1 MLELMANYIPFP
13 AHHDMAPIDISY
25 LFESE
30 KPAGKHGFCK
40 ARGDRFVFE
49 DGTPVRFWGTNLNSG
64 ACFPEH
70 DYAEKLAKRLAAY
83 GCNIVRL
90 HQMDAEWALPNIYQY
105 RRGKRLGD
113 TSTYD
118 PESFDR
124 LDYFVSCLKKEG
136 VYIYLDMLTYRK
148 FKEADGVRN
157 SVALINR
164 AAPYGLFDER
174 LIQLQKEYCNAIW
187 NHYNPYTG
195 LCYKDDP
202 VFALGD
208 VANEIDLFGAFN
220 HKIVVEP
227 YASEFRE
234 SFRLWC
240 EANGKTT
247 DAATVDL
254 NSLENDD
261 LNDYK
266 IEVCQK
272 FYDGMIDYM
281 HGLGVKIPLTGIN
294 FSWRFLPC
302 KAAQRSGDFNDSHLN
317 VRFIRWDPFKIPAER
332 ASRDISLH
340 ELPEWGAFRNA
351 RMRHFGK
358 PFFTSEW
365 DLTWPNR
372 YRAESSIMMAATG
385 MLQNWSGYTIH
396 TYAYTSLL
404 QDMHMLGKETSTCS
418 IGGTGYRE
426 GIMSTWNDPAKFG
439 LFYHAAIITR
449 REDVS
454 PAKNKYTVK
463 VEQLQC
469 NDYGTFLPRPDR
481 KSFITSTELSQIG
494 SDYYGDYPDAIH
506 DQIPLVDQSKGEVT
520 SDTGEMYRS
529 WVKRYGTIDTP
540 MTKAAYGMLGKNEP
554 IELNGLRIACQSE
567 YAVIAMSSLN
577 NDLDIGHSDS
587 ILLTTVG
594 QAENTGMKWV
604 KAPDAV
610 QRNDGFAPYM
620 QLEDMGHPPIIA
632 EVIEADIELTTDRS
646 NMVVW
651 AISAEGLLM
660 GNVPTV
666 YEDGKL
672 KFTLGKKYASIY
684 YLIQAE

>member
-1 MLELMANYIPFP
+1 MSRFIPFP
-13 AHHDMAPIDISY
+13 AHHDYAPIDISY
-25 LFESE
+25 LFEDE
-30 KPAGKHGFCK
+30 KPAGKHGFLK
-40 ARGDRFVFE
+40 AQGDRFVFE

-70 DYAEKLAKRLAAY
+70 AYAEKLAKRLASY

-90 HQMDAEWALPNIYQY
+90 HQMDAEWALPNIYMC
-105 RRGKRLGD
+105 RRGRRLAN

-124 LDYFVSCLKKEG
+124 LDHFISCLKKEG
-136 VYIYLDMLTYRK
+136 IYIYLDMLTYRK

-157 SVALINR
+157 AVALANR
-164 AAPYGLFDER
+164 AGPYCMFDPR
-174 LIQLQKEYCNAIW
+174 LIALQKEYCKTLW
-187 NHYNPYTG
+187 EHYNPYTG

-202 VFALGD
+202 VFALSD
-208 VANEIDLFGAFN
+208 VANEIDIFTSFT
-220 HKIVVEP
+220 HKITVEP

-234 SFRLWC
+234 RFRRWC
-240 EANGKTT
+240 MENGRST
-247 DAATVDL
+247 DADSADL
-254 NSLENDD
+254 NDLTNDN

-266 IEVCQK
+266 IRVCHDY
-272 FYDGMIDYM
+272 YDGMMDYM
-281 HGLGVKIPLTGIN
+281 RSLGVKIPLTGIN

-302 KAAQRSGDFNDSHLN
+302 KAAQHIGDFNDSHLN
-317 VRFIRWDPFKIPAER
+317 VRHLRWDPFQFPPER
-332 ASRDISLH
+332 CSRDISLH

-385 MLQNWSGYTIH
+385 MLQNWSGFTIH

-404 QDMHMLGKETSTCS
+404 QDMHILGKETCANS

-454 PAKNKYTVK
+454 PARNKYTVK
-463 VEQLQC
+463 VEDLQC
-469 NDYGTFLPRPDR
+469 NDYGAFLPKPDR
-481 KSFITSTELSQIG
+481 RSFITSTELSQIG
-494 SDYYGDYPDAIH
+494 SDYYGDYPDAIG
-506 DQIPLVDQSKGEVT
+506 DQIPLVDQSRGEVT
-520 SDTGEMYRS
+520 SDTGELYRS
-529 WVKRYGTIDTP
+529 WVKRYGTVDTP
-540 MTKAAYGMLGKNEP
+540 MTKAAYGMLGR
-554 IELNGLRIACQSE
+554 NGPLQLKGLKLSCRND
-567 YAVIAMSSLN
+567 YAVIALSSLEN
-577 NDLDIGHSDS
+577 GVEITKSPS
-587 ILLTTVG
+587 VLLTTVG
-594 QAENTGMKWV
+594 QAENTDMKWS
-604 KAPDAV
+604 KAPDPV
-610 QRNDGFAPYM
+610 QKNDGFAPYV
-620 QLEDMGHPPIIA
+620 QLDDFGKPPILA
-632 EVIEADIELTTDRS
+632 EVIEADVELETCHS

-651 AISAEGLLM
+651 AISSEGLLL
-660 GNVPTV
+660 GNVPSV

-672 KFTLGKKYASIY
+672 KFTLGGKYASIY

>member
-1 MLELMANYIPFP
+1 MSKYVPFP
-13 AHHDMAPIDISY
+13 AHHDFAPIDISY

-30 KPAGKHGFCK
+30 KPAGNHGFLH
-40 ARGDRFVFE
+40 AQGDRFVFD

-70 DYAEKLAKRLAAY
+70 DYAEKLAKRLASY
-83 GCNIVRL
+83 GCNLVRL
-90 HQMDAEWALPNIYQY
+90 HQMDAEWATPNIYQF
-105 RRGKRLGD
+105 RKGKRLAN

-124 LDYFVSCLKKEG
+124 LDYFISCLKKEG
-136 VYIYLDMLTYRK
+136 VYVYIDMLTYRK

-157 SVALINR
+157 SVALANR
-164 AAPYGLFDER
+164 AGPYCMFDR
-174 LIQLQKEYCNAIW
+174 RIIQLQKEYCDVMW
-187 NHYNPYTG
+187 NHFNPYTG

-202 VFALGD
+202 VFALTD
-208 VANEIDLFGAFN
+208 VANEIDIFTSFG
-220 HKIVVEP
+220 HKITVEP

-234 SFRLWC
+234 SFRSWC
-240 EANGKTT
+240 AANGRST
-247 DAATVDL
+247 DVDDADL
-254 NSLENDD
+254 NDLDNDD

-266 IEVCQK
+266 IQVCH
-272 FYDGMIDYM
+272 DYYGEM
-281 HGLGVKIPLTGIN
+281 MDHMRSIGVRIPITGIN

-302 KAAQRSGDFNDSHLN
+302 KANQHIGDFSDSHLN
-317 VRFIRWDPFKIPAER
+317 VRFLRWDPFKFPPER
-332 ASRDISLH
+332 ACRDISLH
-340 ELPEWGAFRNA
+340 ELPEWGAFRSA
-351 RMRHFGK
+351 RTRHFGK
-358 PFFTSEW
+358 PYFTSEW

-396 TYAYTSLL
+396 TYAYTSRLHE
-404 QDMHMLGKETSTCS
+404 MHMLGKETSACS

-463 VEQLQC
+463 VEDLQC
-469 NDYGTFLPRPDR
+469 NDYATFLPRPDR

-540 MTKAAYGMLGKNEP
+540 MTKAAYGMLGKNDP
-554 IELNGLRIACQSE
+554 IDLNGLKITCKND
-567 YAVIAMSSLN
+567 YAVIALSSLN
-577 NDLDIGHSDS
+577 NDLDINHSDS
-587 ILLTTVG
+587 LLLTTVG
-594 QAENTGMKWV
+594 QAENTDMKWSM
-604 KAPDAV
+604 APESV
-610 QRNDGFAPYM
+610 QRNDGRAPYM
-620 QLEDMGHPPIIA
+620 QLDDMGKPPIIA
-632 EVIEADIELTTDRS
+632 EVIEADIELETTQS
-646 NMVVW
+646 NLVVW
-651 AISAEGLLM
+651 GISAEGLFL
-660 GNVPTV
+660 GNVPTT

-672 KFTLGKKYASIY
+672 KFTLGDKYASIY

>member
-1 MLELMANYIPFP
+1 MAKFIPFP
-13 AHHDMAPIDISY
+13 AHPGSAPLDISY
-25 LFESE
+25 LFAEE
-30 KPAGKHGFCK
+30 KPAGKHGFLR
-40 ARGDRFVFE
+40 AEGDRFVFA

-64 ACFPEH
+64 ACFPEK
-70 DYAEKLAKRLAAY
+70 DYAPKLAKRLASY

-90 HQMDAEWALPNIYQY
+90 HQMDAEWALPNIYMC
-105 RRGKRLGD
+105 RRGRRLEN

-124 LDYFVSCLKKEG
+124 LDYLIYCLKQEG
-136 VYIYLDMLTYRK
+136 IYIYLDMLTYRK

-157 SVALINR
+157 AVALANR
-164 AAPYGLFDER
+164 AGPYCMFDRR
-174 LIQLQKEYCNAIW
+174 LIQLQKEYCQTLW
-187 NHYNPYTG
+187 EHYNPYTG

-202 VFALGD
+202 VFALSD
-208 VANEIDLFGAFN
+208 VANEIDIFGAFT

-234 SFRLWC
+234 AFRSWC
-240 EANGKTT
+240 
-247 DAATVDL
+247 AAQGRSTEVDSADL
-254 NSLENDD
+254 NDLENEA

-266 IEVCQK
+266 IQVCRD
-272 FYDGMIDYM
+272 YYGEMMDYM
-281 HGLGVKIPLTGIN
+281 RSIGVRIPLTGIN

-302 KAAQRSGDFNDSHLN
+302 KAAQHIGDFNDSHLN
-317 VRFIRWDPFKIPAER
+317 VRFLRWDPFQFPPER
-332 ASRDISLH
+332 CSRDISLH

-372 YRAESSIMMAATG
+372 YRAESPIMMAATG

-396 TYAYTSLL
+396 TYAYTSWLR
-404 QDMHMLGKETSTCS
+404 DMHMLGKETSTCS

-469 NDYGTFLPRPDR
+469 NDYATFLPRPDR
-481 KSFITSTELSQIG
+481 RSFIASTELSQMAA
-494 SDYYGDYPDAIH
+494 DYYGECPDAIG
-506 DQIPLVDQSKGEVT
+506 DQIPLVDVSRGEVT
-520 SDTGEMYRS
+520 SDTGQLYRS
-529 WVKRYGTIDTP
+529 WKKRYGTVDTP
-540 MTKAAYGMLGKNEP
+540 MTKAIYGL
-554 IELNGLRIACQSE
+554 LAQNGTICLQGLKVTCQND
-567 YAVIAMSSLN
+567 YAVIALSSLN
-577 NDLDIGHSDS
+577 NGLDIAHSDS

-594 QAENTGMKWV
+594 QAENTGMVWS
-604 KAPDAV
+604 KAPEAV
-610 QRNDGFAPYM
+610 QKNDGFAPYM
-620 QLEDMGHPPIIA
+620 QLEDVGKPPILA
-632 EVIEADIELTTDRS
+632 EVIEAEVELETSRE